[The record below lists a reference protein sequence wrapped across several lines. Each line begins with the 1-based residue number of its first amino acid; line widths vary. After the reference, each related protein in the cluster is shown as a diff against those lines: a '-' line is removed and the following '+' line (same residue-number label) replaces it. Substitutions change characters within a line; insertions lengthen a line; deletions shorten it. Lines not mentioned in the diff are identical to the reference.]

1 LYGPETKIRPDSNAF
16 KQTTR
21 FPLNRPARRIR
32 TVPGVIDL
40 RILGGC
46 LLLILYCIID
56 DNLFDFRYN
65 IFTRLEDFKRRKMG
79 E

>member
-1 LYGPETKIRPDSNAF
+1 MILYGPETKIKPDSNAF

-46 LLLILYCIID
+46 CFNFVLYCILMII
-56 DNLFDFRYN
+56 YS
-65 IFTRLEDFKRRKMG
+65 IFVIIFLQVGRF
-79 E
+79 